1 MPGGRDT
8 FSNKCHFFV
17 GCIPLFKK
25 RWANFAA
32 SSALLSPAHLL
43 SAHLALAH
51 SSLCLVVPL
60 SHAHTH
66 IPQTLVHKHTQKL
79 HHECT
84 HTQTQ
89 ASRHTDRV
97 SLSPAAT
104 ARLFLLLLYCP
115 PIKTLWACKMG
126 LGRTSHLVTFLTKPN
141 PYYPFEMS
149 PRVGC

>member
-1 MPGGRDT
+1 MTPSLINVT
-8 FSNKCHFFV
+8 FFV

-32 SSALLSPAHLL
+32 SSALLSPAHLS
-43 SAHLALAH
+43 SAHLALPPP
-51 SSLCLVVPL
+51 SLCLVVPL
-60 SHAHTH
+60 SHVRTH
-66 IPQTLVHKHTQKL
+66 IPQTLVHKHTQKP

-84 HTQTQ
+84 HTQTR

-104 ARLFLLLLYCP
+104 ASLFSLLLYCP

-126 LGRTSHLVTFLTKPN
+126 LGRTSHLVTFLTKLN
-141 PYYPFEMS
+141 PHYLFEMS
-149 PRVGC
+149 PGVGC